1 MPEHRPVRGILLCIA
16 ALALFACMDT
26 TTKFLAERYE
36 IPLIMAVRYLGNL
49 LLMVVVFA
57 PREGRALAR
66 TERTGLV
73 LVRGMCL
80 AAASFLFGS
89 ALAHLPVADAT
100 AIGFLAPILLVA
112 AAGRYLGERIGWVG
126 WLAVGLGFVGVMLI
140 ARPGRGLEA
149 VGVMFALGAVAAN
162 LSYQFLS
169 RLLARTE
176 TTVALLFYTAL
187 CGSLVYTLLMPGFL
201 DAPPPSSWEVLLLAS
216 LGLWGGLGH
225 FLFTAAFRHAPA
237 SLLAPFNYTQLL
249 WAGLLGW
256 LVFGH
261 IPDAVSLLGMA
272 IIAGSGIMVALK
284 TRRPPPK
291 RTA

>member
-112 AAGRYLGERIGWVG
+112 AAGRYLGERVGWVG

-187 CGSLVYTLLMPGFL
+187 CGSLVYTLLMPWFL
-201 DAPPPSSWEVLLLAS
+201 DAPHPSSWEVLLLAS

-261 IPDAVSLLGMA
+261 VPDRVSLLGMA
-272 IIAGSGIMVALK
+272 IIAGAGIMVALK
-284 TRRPPPK
+284 THRPPTK

>member
-1 MPEHRPVRGILLCIA
+1 MHEHHPVRGALLCVT
-16 ALALFACMDT
+16 ALALFACMDA
-26 TTKFLAERYE
+26 TTKYLSVHYD

-49 LLMVVVFA
+49 LLMVMAFA
-57 PREGRALAR
+57 PHQGRAMAQTNR
-66 TERTGLV
+66 TALV
-73 LVRGMCL
+73 IVRGLCL

-112 AAGRYLGERIGWVG
+112 LGSRFLGERVGWVG
-126 WLAVGLGFVGVMLI
+126 WLAVVLGFAGVLLI
-140 ARPGRGLEA
+140 ARPGRGLET
-149 VGVMFALGAVAAN
+149 VGVLFALGAVCAN

-169 RLLARTE
+169 RLLAGTE

-187 CGSLVYTLLMPGFL
+187 SGSVVYTLVLPWFL
-201 DAPPPSSWEVLLLAS
+201 GGPAPTLFEALLLAS
-216 LGLWGGLGH
+216 LGLWGGIGH
-225 FLFTAAFRHAPA
+225 FLFTAAFRYAPA

-261 IPDAVSLLGMA
+261 IPDGVSLLGMA
-272 IIAGSGIMVALK
+272 IIAGSGVMVALK
-284 TRRPPPK
+284 TRRPPTK

>member
-1 MPEHRPVRGILLCIA
+1 MTEHHPVRGALLCVT

-26 TTKFLAERYE
+26 TTKYLSAHYD

-49 LLMVVVFA
+49 LLMVVAFG
-57 PREGRALAR
+57 PRGGRAMVQTQR
-66 TERTGLV
+66 TALV
-73 LVRGMCL
+73 IVRGLCL

-100 AIGFLAPILLVA
+100 AISFLAPILLVA
-112 AAGRYLGERIGWVG
+112 LAGRFLGERVGWVG
-126 WLAVGLGFVGVMLI
+126 WLAVLLGFAGVLLI
-140 ARPGRGLEA
+140 ARPGRGLET
-149 VGVMFALGAVAAN
+149 VGVLFALGAVCAN

-169 RLLARTE
+169 RLLAGTE
-176 TTVALLFYTAL
+176 STVALLFYTAL
-187 CGSLVYTLLMPGFL
+187 SGSIVYTLALPWFL
-201 DAPPPSSWEVLLLAS
+201 DGPAPTALEALLLAS
-216 LGLWGGLGH
+216 LGLWGGIGH
-225 FLFTAAFRHAPA
+225 FLFTAAFRYAPA

-261 IPDAVSLLGMA
+261 IPDGVSLLGMA
-272 IIAGSGIMVALK
+272 IIAGSGVTVALK
-284 TRRPPPK
+284 TRRPPTK